1 MERNGNMQLIQSH
14 LANPGGAMN
23 HIRVLDQLSKNWGWI
38 ASRGAAAV
46 IFGVL
51 AFAWPGVTVLVL
63 TLFFGAYALTD
74 GVCALV
80 SAHRR
85 REGRKPVWPLV
96 LVGVIGVGAGI
107 LTFVWPGM
115 TALALLMFIAVW
127 ALFVGVFQI
136 AAAIRLRKEI
146 DNEWMLGLS
155 GALSVLFGLLMI
167 ASPGAGAVAVAWLIG
182 SYTIIFG
189 VLLIA
194 LSFRLKN
201 MAGRMVPN

>member
-1 MERNGNMQLIQSH
+1 
-14 LANPGGAMN
+14 MN

-38 ASRGAAAV
+38 ALRGAAAV

-51 AFAWPGVTVLVL
+51 AFAWPGVTLVVL
-63 TLFFGAYALTD
+63 TLLFGAYALTD

-80 SAHRR
+80 AAYRR

-96 LVGVIGVGAGI
+96 LIGVLGVSAGI
-107 LTFVWPGM
+107 ITFVWPEM
-115 TALALLMFIAVW
+115 SALALLMFIAVW
-127 ALFVGVFQI
+127 AVFVGVFQI

-155 GALSVLFGLLMI
+155 GALSLLFGLLMI
-167 ASPGAGAVAVAWLIG
+167 VSPGAGAVAVAWMIG
-182 SYTIIFG
+182 SYAIIFG

-194 LSFRLKN
+194 LGFRLKKV
-201 MAGRMVPN
+201 AGRMVPKVTAPA